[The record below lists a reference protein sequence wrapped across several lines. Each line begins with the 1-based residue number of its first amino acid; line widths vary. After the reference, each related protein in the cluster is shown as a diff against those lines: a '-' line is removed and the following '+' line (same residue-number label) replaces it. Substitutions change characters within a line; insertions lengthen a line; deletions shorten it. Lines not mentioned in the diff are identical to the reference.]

1 MASTAHPEATTTHT
15 EAAST
20 PPEAASTTPTAEET
34 LDELLRD
41 APRNA
46 EARAR
51 QEAAWDLQGKEDAR
65 RLLYEREVA
74 ARHAKLLAASIN
86 AFWRAEV
93 LAQGHAQGALPLPKE
108 TVALIAEFAEP
119 SANLVVNEA
128 INRREGVSAKP
139 ASRLAPPS
147 ALAGPRAGSRPSPP
161 EAGKPCKERRGG
173 GVKIYARIR
182 PTAGEGSVRV
192 VERSSGDAVMLHE
205 AKLSRSHRTFA
216 CRHHRVQVDGVFER
230 SSTEVVE
237 KVVDPLI
244 DDVLRGSAATLLLF
258 GQTGTGK
265 THTLREALTRFVA
278 RIDAPTAVRFV
289 ELAGKRACRDLLND
303 ASSVKLLSDSND
315 VVHFK
320 GAPPCVCP
328 DRTALRAS
336 LDEGLALRSS
346 VQTER
351 NAASSRS
358 HAVVEIEV
366 NGVTMTFVD
375 LAGSERKW
383 ETMQMR
389 GRQHQR
395 ESADINLS
403 LMALKDCF
411 RARYEGRR
419 IPYRAAPLTRVL
431 RRCFDECSV
440 AIVATLSAAPDDLI
454 HSLYSLETVCLMA
467 PDLMTKS
474 VVETSRLFA
483 ETGSVI
489 GGDPMEWSAEQ
500 FHRWSVPAWESP
512 RIPRETRE
520 AGGGRPSLMSTQV
533 VDRGERAIFPR
544 RRARGHDG
552 QGAARHERRGAGGA
566 LRGRGPRRAG
576 VERR

>member
-1 MASTAHPEATTTHT
+1 MASTAHPEATTTR
-15 EAAST
+15 
-20 PPEAASTTPTAEET
+20 PEAASTTPTAEET

-51 QEAAWDLQGKEDAR
+51 QEAVWDLQGKEDAR

-74 ARHAKLLAASIN
+74 ARHARLLAASIN

-93 LAQGHAQGALPLPKE
+93 LAQGHGQGMIPLPKE
-108 TVALIAEFAEP
+108 TVALIGEFAEP
-119 SANLVVNEA
+119 TADLVVNEA
-128 INRREGVSAKP
+128 IRRREGGSARP

-147 ALAGPRAGSRPSPP
+147 GLTARPHAESRPSPP
-161 EAGKPCKERRGG
+161 ENAYEERRAG
-173 GVKIYARIR
+173 GVKIYARIK
-182 PTAGEGSVRV
+182 PIDELRV
-192 VERSSGDAVMLHE
+192 VERTKGDAVILHE

-216 CRHHRVQVDGVFER
+216 CRHHRVQVDGVLE
-230 SSTEVVE
+230 SVE

-244 DDVLRGSAATLLLF
+244 DDVKQGKAATLLLF

-265 THTLREALTRFVA
+265 THTLREALTRLVA
-278 RIDAPTAVRFV
+278 RIDTECSVRFV

-320 GAPPCVCP
+320 GAPPCLCP
-328 DRTALRAS
+328 DSDALRSA

-358 HAVVEIEV
+358 HAVVEISI
-366 NGVTMTFVD
+366 NDVTMTFVD

-419 IPYRAAPLTRVL
+419 IPYRAHNLTRVL
-431 RRCFDECSV
+431 RRCFSTESV
-440 AIVATLSAAPDDLI
+440 AIVATLSASPEDLI

-467 PDLMTKS
+467 PDLKNKT

-489 GGDPMEWSAEQ
+489 GGDPMEWGADQ
-500 FHRWSVPAWESP
+500 FHRWLLTAENGRFSHVVVPEGTTGKELLGMNGAALGALFAGAG
-512 RIPRETRE
+512 REGRAAHEGQVWTIEAMGGRGLAKEMVAALRRE
-520 AGGGRPSLMSTQV
+520 ACRWRIG
-533 VDRGERAIFPR
+533 
-544 RRARGHDG
+544 
-552 QGAARHERRGAGGA
+552 
-566 LRGRGPRRAG
+566 
-576 VERR
+576 

>member
-1 MASTAHPEATTTHT
+1 MASTAHPEA
-15 EAAST
+15 AST
-20 PPEAASTTPTAEET
+20 HPEASTAHPEAASTTPTPEET

-74 ARHAKLLAASIN
+74 ARHARLLAASIN

-93 LAQGHAQGALPLPKE
+93 LAQGHAQGCIPLPKE
-108 TVALIAEFAEP
+108 TVALIGEFAEP
-119 SANLVVNEA
+119 TADLVVNEA
-128 INRREGVSAKP
+128 IRRREGGAAKP

-147 ALAGPRAGSRPSPP
+147 ARAARAESRPSPP
-161 EAGKPCKERRGG
+161 EAGKPCNERRDG
-173 GVKIYARIR
+173 GVRIYARIK
-182 PTAGEGSVRV
+182 PIDELRV
-192 VERSSGDAVMLHE
+192 VERTKGDAVMLHE

-216 CRHHRVQVDGVFER
+216 CRHHRVQVNGVLE
-230 SSTEVVE
+230 SVE

-244 DDVLRGSAATLLLF
+244 DDVLRGDAATLLLF

-278 RIDAPTAVRFV
+278 RIDTECSVRFV

-303 ASSVKLLSDSND
+303 ASSVRLLSDSND

-320 GAPPCVCP
+320 GAPPRRCP
-328 DRTALRAS
+328 DRTALRAT

-358 HAVVEIEV
+358 HAVVEISI
-366 NGVTMTFVD
+366 NDVTMTFVD

-389 GRQHQR
+389 GRAHQR

-440 AIVATLSAAPDDLI
+440 AIVATLSASPEDLI

-467 PDLMTKS
+467 PDLQIKS

-483 ETGSVI
+483 ETGSIVS
-489 GGDPMEWSAEQ
+489 GDPMEWGAEQ
-500 FHRWSVPAWESP
+500 FHRWLLTSENGRFSHVVVPEGTTGKELLGMNGAALGALFAGAGREGRASNEGSVWTIEAMGGRGLAKEMVAAL
-512 RIPRETRE
+512 RRE
-520 AGGGRPSLMSTQV
+520 ACRWRIG
-533 VDRGERAIFPR
+533 
-544 RRARGHDG
+544 
-552 QGAARHERRGAGGA
+552 
-566 LRGRGPRRAG
+566 
-576 VERR
+576 

>member
-1 MASTAHPEATTTHT
+1 MASTARPEA
-15 EAAST
+15 ST
-20 PPEAASTTPTAEET
+20 AHPEAASTTPTAEET

-74 ARHAKLLAASIN
+74 ERHSKLLAASIN

-93 LAQGHAQGALPLPKE
+93 LAQGHEQGALPLPKE
-108 TVALIAEFAEP
+108 TVALIGEFAEP
-119 SANLVVNEA
+119 TADLVVNEA
-128 INRREGVSAKP
+128 IRRREGGAAKP
-139 ASRLAPPS
+139 VSRLAPPS
-147 ALAGPRAGSRPSPP
+147 ARVAGPHAASRPSPP
-161 EAGKPCKERRGG
+161 EENACKERRDG

-216 CRHHRVQVDGVFER
+216 CRHHRVAVDGVFER
-230 SSTEVVE
+230 SSTEVLE

-265 THTLREALTRFVA
+265 THTLREALTRFVS
-278 RIDAPTAVRFV
+278 RIDTECTVRFV
-289 ELAGKRACRDLLND
+289 ELAGKACRDLLND

-320 GAPPCVCP
+320 GAPPRVCP
-328 DRTALRAS
+328 DSKALRNT

-358 HAVVEIEV
+358 HAVVEISI
-366 NGVTMTFVD
+366 NDVTMTFVD

-419 IPYRAAPLTRVL
+419 IPYRAHNLTRVL
-431 RRCFDECSV
+431 RKCFDECSV
-440 AIVATLSAAPDDLI
+440 AIVSTLSAAPEDLI

-483 ETGSVI
+483 ETGSVV
-489 GGDPMEWSAEQ
+489 GGDPMEWGAEQ
-500 FHRWSVPAWESP
+500 FHRWLLTAENGRFSHVVVPEGTTGKELLGMNGAALGALFAGTGREGRASNEGSVWTIEAMGGRGLAKEMVAAL
-512 RIPRETRE
+512 RRE
-520 AGGGRPSLMSTQV
+520 ACRWRIG
-533 VDRGERAIFPR
+533 
-544 RRARGHDG
+544 
-552 QGAARHERRGAGGA
+552 
-566 LRGRGPRRAG
+566 
-576 VERR
+576 

>member
-1 MASTAHPEATTTHT
+1 MASATHQEAT
-15 EAAST
+15 
-20 PPEAASTTPTAEET
+20 STTPTPEET

-74 ARHAKLLAASIN
+74 ARHARLLAASIN

-93 LAQGHAQGALPLPKE
+93 LAQGHGQGALPLPKE
-108 TVALIAEFAEP
+108 TVALIGEFAEP
-119 SANLVVNEA
+119 AAHLVVTEA
-128 INRREGVSAKP
+128 INRREGVTTRP
-139 ASRLAPPS
+139 SRLTGQAV
-147 ALAGPRAGSRPSPP
+147 AT
-161 EAGKPCKERRGG
+161 ETIQKRRNDS
-173 GVKIYARIR
+173 VKIYARIR

-216 CRHHRVQVDGVFER
+216 CRHHRVAVDGVFE
-230 SSTEVVE
+230 SDASEVMAR
-237 KVVDPLI
+237 VVDPLI
-244 DDVLRGSAATLLLF
+244 NDVLKGRAATLLLF

-265 THTLREALTRFVA
+265 THTLREALTRFISK
-278 RIDAPTAVRFV
+278 IDTTTAVRFV
-289 ELAGKRACRDLLND
+289 ELAGKKACRDLLNN
-303 ASSVKLLSDSND
+303 AAQVRLLSDSD
-315 VVHFK
+315 DRVHFK
-320 GAPPCVCP
+320 GAPPRVCP
-328 DRTALRAS
+328 DSKALRNT

-351 NAASSRS
+351 NQASSRS
-358 HAVVEIEV
+358 HAVVEISI
-366 NGVTMTFVD
+366 NDVTMTFVD

-419 IPYRAAPLTRVL
+419 IPYRASPLTRVL

-440 AIVATLSAAPDDLI
+440 ATIATL
-454 HSLYSLETVCLMA
+454 HSS
-467 PDLMTKS
+467 K
-474 VVETSRLFA
+474 
-483 ETGSVI
+483 
-489 GGDPMEWSAEQ
+489 
-500 FHRWSVPAWESP
+500 HR
-512 RIPRETRE
+512 RKTRVKLC
-520 AGGGRPSLMSTQV
+520 ARYGIRRPS
-533 VDRGERAIFPR
+533 
-544 RRARGHDG
+544 
-552 QGAARHERRGAGGA
+552 
-566 LRGRGPRRAG
+566 
-576 VERR
+576 

>member
-1 MASTAHPEATTTHT
+1 MSCPKKSSPSGAKRVATRPLLPNTTRTVAYTHASTAAAANTKGCHPITQQGCHKMASTAHPEATSTTPT
-15 EAAST
+15 AEETT

-93 LAQGHAQGALPLPKE
+93 LAQAHAQGVLPLPKE
-108 TVALIAEFAEP
+108 TVALIGEFAEP
-119 SANLVVNEA
+119 SANLVVTEA
-128 INRREGVSAKP
+128 INRREGVTTWP
-139 ASRLAPPS
+139 SRLTGQAV
-147 ALAGPRAGSRPSPP
+147 AT
-161 EAGKPCKERRGG
+161 ETIQKRRDG
-173 GVKIYARIR
+173 GVKIYARIK
-182 PTAGEGSVRV
+182 PEKGLRV
-192 VERSSGDAVMLHE
+192 VERTKGDAVVLHE

-230 SSTEVVE
+230 DVE

-244 DDVLRGSAATLLLF
+244 DDVLRGDAATLLLF

-278 RIDAPTAVRFV
+278 RIDTTTAVRFV

-303 ASSVKLLSDSND
+303 ASSVRLLSDSND

-320 GAPPCVCP
+320 GAPPRVCP
-328 DRTALRAS
+328 DRTALRNT

-358 HAVVEIEV
+358 HAVVEIDV

-389 GRQHQR
+389 GRAHQR

-440 AIVATLSAAPDDLI
+440 AIVATLSASPEDLS

-483 ETGSVI
+483 ETGSII
-489 GGDPMEWSAEQ
+489 GGDPMEWGADQ
-500 FHRWSVPAWESP
+500 FHPVWKSNFDAISV
-512 RIPRETRE
+512 
-520 AGGGRPSLMSTQV
+520 
-533 VDRGERAIFPR
+533 
-544 RRARGHDG
+544 
-552 QGAARHERRGAGGA
+552 
-566 LRGRGPRRAG
+566 RGPARWRGGSRRLT
-576 VERR
+576 